1 MAVVRPL
8 HATRRVARQYTP
20 AIRVLIVCT
29 GNVCRSPMAAAFLR
43 RRLDDLHIAVDV
55 RSAGLLDEGRPAI
68 AEAIAVASDYG
79 VDLSG
84 HASQR
89 TTPELLAESDLVL
102 GMALEHVREAVAL
115 LPDVWPRTFT
125 LKELISR
132 ATRVGSRAPNQPIG
146 DWLRQASGDR
156 DTTDLLRAH
165 GEQDV
170 ADPTGGPPAGFH
182 ALAEELDS
190 SLHQLVPLVWSA

>member
-1 MAVVRPL
+1 
-8 HATRRVARQYTP
+8 
-20 AIRVLIVCT
+20 
-29 GNVCRSPMAAAFLR
+29 MAAAFLR
-43 RRLDDLHIAVDV
+43 RRFDDLGVVVHVD
-55 RSAGLLDEGRPAI
+55 SAGLLDEGRPAI
-68 AEAIAVASDYG
+68 TEAIAAAREYG

-84 HASQR
+84 HTSQR
-89 TTPELLAESDLVL
+89 MTPELLAQSDLVL

-132 ATRVGSRAPNQPIG
+132 ATRVGSRAPNQPMS
-146 DWLRQASGDR
+146 DWLRQASSDR
-156 DTTDLLRAH
+156 DVADLLRAH

-170 ADPTGGPPAGFH
+170 ADPTGGPPAGFD

-190 SLHQLVPLVWSA
+190 SLRQLVPLVWSA